1 MSDAAVD
8 LDDGPRPLAPDRLV
22 RWGLRADALG
32 AEAARRGAEVE
43 ERLAQGIR
51 AVERAVEAQA
61 TAPEALEGAEEQAR
75 RIEEIARE
83 TGRAA
88 VRSDLLALNVQ
99 VEAARLGE
107 QEPGLEKVGHDL
119 RRLADQ
125 TTRGAHELEGL
136 AAGLLNE
143 VLAARRA
150 WGQGAAQLEA
160 ARAQLE
166 WAMRAAEEAGLS
178 LSESRG
184 AAAEFSAGA
193 TAHGERAERGWDELD
208 IESVSRLAAAAEV
221 RDATITRLAR
231 AVAARLRRTGEELE
245 REAEQ
250 AGGVGARLGELERH
264 VRQLRELASAADE
277 VARRSK
283 QLAVNAD
290 LAAARAEDPAFALF
304 AEEARRLSE
313 QSENAAT
320 LAQSQLGHAREELEG
335 AREMAERHGEAVRRI
350 SQEMTE
356 LLARFSEAESGD
368 DPTEGLAIAWRD
380 DRVAARQ
387 LAEAR
392 ANWRHAA
399 QRGQAPRDPSAD
411 R

>member
-8 LDDGPRPLAPDRLV
+8 LEDDPRPLAPDRLV

-61 TAPEALEGAEEQAR
+61 AAPEALEGAEEQAR
-75 RIEEIARE
+75 RIDEIARD
-83 TGRAA
+83 TGKAA

-107 QEPGLEKVGHDL
+107 EPGLERVGHDL

-150 WGQGAAQLEA
+150 WAQGAAQLEA

-184 AAAEFSAGA
+184 AAAEFSAG
-193 TAHGERAERGWDELD
+193 TVVHGERAERGWDTVD

-250 AGGVGARLGELERH
+250 AQAVGRRLAELERH
-264 VRQLRELASAADE
+264 LRHLRELSAVADE

-313 QSENAAT
+313 
-320 LAQSQLGHAREELEG
+320 HA
-335 AREMAERHGEAVRRI
+335 
-350 SQEMTE
+350 
-356 LLARFSEAESGD
+356 
-368 DPTEGLAIAWRD
+368 
-380 DRVAARQ
+380 
-387 LAEAR
+387 
-392 ANWRHAA
+392 
-399 QRGQAPRDPSAD
+399 
-411 R
+411 